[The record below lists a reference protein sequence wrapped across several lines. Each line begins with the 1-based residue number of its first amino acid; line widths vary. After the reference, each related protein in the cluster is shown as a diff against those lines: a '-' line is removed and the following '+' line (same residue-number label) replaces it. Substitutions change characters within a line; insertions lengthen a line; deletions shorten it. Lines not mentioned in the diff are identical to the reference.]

1 MAHKLFTPWH
11 IGSRLIKNRLI
22 RSATNMRCADADG
35 KINDTLIGIH
45 EKLADGGV
53 GLDITGHACISW
65 EGRIHEGQIG
75 CHHDSLI
82 DSMRSLTGIVQSR
95 NTSILLQISHGGRRS
110 IPVGMAVSP
119 GASSEGLK
127 VMSPGDIEKAIG
139 DFISSALRAEAAGFD
154 GVQIHAAH
162 GYFLSE
168 LISPLSNVRGDEYGG
183 REGGTSVLKRIVSGI
198 RAATAE
204 DFIIAIK
211 IGTDDH
217 GDGNQKEDLSR
228 ILSELMPSGL
238 DCAEISKGYTN
249 SDSIVRKG
257 ILPEKSE
264 AYNLDDALYV
274 KSRLP
279 SLPLMVVG
287 GILTM
292 ETADSIINR
301 GIDAV
306 ALCRPLIIEPDLPH
320 RWMTGDQSPSRC
332 RTCSRCL
339 TEKGPV
345 RCRISRNRR
354 KDH

>member
-1 MAHKLFTPWH
+1 MESSIFTTWH
-11 IGSRLIKNRLI
+11 IGPLSIKNRLI
-22 RSATNMRCADADG
+22 RSATNMRCADANG
-35 KINDTLIGIH
+35 NITDTLINIH
-45 EKLADGGV
+45 GKLTDGGV

-65 EGRIHEGQIG
+65 ESRIHEGQIG

-82 DSMRSLTGIVQSR
+82 DSMRSLIRTVRAGDTR
-95 NTSILLQISHGGRRS
+95 ILLQISHGGRRS

-119 GASSEGLK
+119 GASSEGFEI
-127 VMSPGDIEKAIG
+127 MSPEDIEKAIS
-139 DFISSALRAEAAGFD
+139 DFISSALRAEDAGFD

-168 LISPLSNVRGDEYGG
+168 LISPLSNVRGDKYGG
-183 REGGTSVLKRIVSGI
+183 RKGGTSVLKRIVSGI
-198 RAATAE
+198 RAVATK

-217 GDGNQKEDLSR
+217 EGGNQKEDLSW
-228 ILSELMPSGL
+228 ILSELIPAGL
-238 DCAEISKGYTN
+238 DCVEISKGYTT

-257 ILPEKSE
+257 IVAGKNE
-264 AYNLDDALYV
+264 AYNLDDALYI

-279 SLPLMVVG
+279 SLPLIVVG

-292 ETADSIINR
+292 ETAESIVDR

-306 ALCRPLIIEPDLPH
+306 ALCRPLIIEPDLPR
-320 RWMTGDQSPSRC
+320 RWMTGNRSPSQC

-339 TEKGPV
+339 TDEGPV
-345 RCRISRNRR
+345 RCRIS
-354 KDH
+354 KE